1 MTQPD
6 VAAALG
12 IPVLQLW
19 TVSGNPQF
27 PRPISNDGAGNVVW
41 NSTVIAAFVVLRNA
55 AKATAGKSILRRCRR
70 SISLSWPRT
79 RPARA
84 TCRRAAIR
92 RSTFDLHQYDP
103 DRTALM

>member
-41 NSTVIAAFVVLRNA
+41 NSAVIAAFVVLRNA
-55 AKATAGKSILRRCRR
+55 AKANGWKIY
-70 SISLSWPRT
+70 
-79 RPARA
+79 PAA
-84 TCRRAAIR
+84 LPTLNLAFMAANAPGPG
-92 RSTFDLHQYDP
+92 YVP
-103 DRTALM
+103 